1 VKAVVM
7 AGGRGARLYPL
18 TQDAPK
24 PLLPIMGRPLI
35 DHTMAY
41 LERQGFRQA
50 IITTGHQCRPLLN
63 HLNGTNYHPCDV
75 ICALE
80 EFPLGTAGS
89 VRNAERMLSETFLVM
104 SSDIVTDA
112 DLMEAVRAHRQSG
125 ALLTM
130 LVSEV
135 SDVSLFGM
143 VVADATGRVVDFRE
157 KPRSP
162 DEVVSRLANAGVY
175 VMEPEALGMIPRSRY
190 CDFAR
195 DVIRRMLAS
204 DRRIHAHRIPGY
216 WCDVGTAQRYRKA
229 HLDVMKGRV
238 RLPGFDVPSAGA
250 DGTAPEA
257 TLDPSVRISGPVWVG
272 RGASVGAGT
281 QLGPYAFLADGVH
294 VGDGAS
300 IAWSVL
306 NQGVVVGASSQV
318 DRSVIG
324 SDTRLPSG
332 SRIRS
337 SVIHGYTTI
346 RIPTTD
352 SEAMVHLSRSAE
364 GMQAAAMT

>member
-1 VKAVVM
+1 
-7 AGGRGARLYPL
+7 
-18 TQDAPK
+18 
-24 PLLPIMGRPLI
+24 
-35 DHTMAY
+35 MAY
-41 LERQGFRQA
+41 LERQGFREA
-50 IITTGHQCRPLLN
+50 IITTGHQCKPLLN
-63 HLNGTNYHPCDV
+63 HLNRTSYHPCDV
-75 ICALE
+75 VCALE

-89 VRNAERMLSETFLVM
+89 VRNAESMLSETFLVM

-112 DLMEAVRAHRQSG
+112 DLMEAVRAHRRSG
-125 ALLTM
+125 ALMTM

-135 SDVSLFGM
+135 PDVSLFGM
-143 VVADATGRVVDFRE
+143 VVADAKGRVIDFRE

-162 DEVVSRLANAGVY
+162 DEVVSRLANAGIY

-195 DVIRRMLAS
+195 DVIPRMLAS
-204 DRRIHAHRIPGY
+204 GRSVYAHPISGY

-238 RLPGFDVPSAGA
+238 QLPGFDAPSAGA
-250 DGTAPEA
+250 DGAASGA
-257 TLDPSVRISGPVWVG
+257 TLDPSVKISGPVWVG

-281 QLGPYAFLADGVH
+281 RLGPYAFLADGVH

-306 NQGVVVGASSQV
+306 NQGVVVGSSSQV

-332 SRIRS
+332 SRVRS

-346 RIPTTD
+346 RIPATD
-352 SEAMVHLSRSAE
+352 SEPMAPLSRSAE
-364 GMQAAAMT
+364 GMRTAAVT